1 MECEDICRVV
11 TVLLLIIL
19 YYCVVIL
26 GMLAS
31 HAAVNS
37 ALNDDKLLSDTD
49 IETRVEKIPKKIV
62 DDTINIFRVKKYFS
76 NSAWK
81 IIQSLLK

>member
-1 MECEDICRVV
+1 
-11 TVLLLIIL
+11 
-19 YYCVVIL
+19 
-26 GMLAS
+26 MLAS

-37 ALNDDKLLSDTD
+37 ALNDDKLLGDTD